1 MPKGKPYSGSI
12 NSQTARQLLNSS
24 GEVFH
29 GVPLGDALADTA
41 GRLVELVEQC
51 NKFLGDNEFAKMV
64 ADYHAIK
71 LGRRGKADLV
81 VTAVG
86 QVVLEIGYDEAPTQ
100 MLVKSTRRKLP
111 LLKVLRAEA
120 DALGVSIEHLGIKRK
135 EICEYLERVRAER
148 KGSRRLAAV
157 EDDPGPMSAGPDE
170 TKVLPPSED
179 PPRPKRARGFVK
191 TGDAVEG
198 PSFIVDE
205 ASSEQAPASR
215 PEHSSVPRP
224 SMRQMVEQSKE
235 VNIADL
241 LDSKAPE

>member
-12 NSQTARQLLNSS
+12 DSKTARQLLNGS

-41 GRLVELVEQC
+41 MRLVELVERC

-64 ADYHAIK
+64 AEYHAIK
-71 LGRRGKADLV
+71 LGRRGKADIL

-86 QVVLEIGYDEAPTQ
+86 DVVLEIGYDDVPTQ
-100 MLVKSTRRKLP
+100 KLVKTTRRKLP

-135 EICEYLERVRAER
+135 EICEYLERVKAER
-148 KGSRRLAAV
+148 KGSRRLVPV

-170 TKVLPPSED
+170 TKVLPPSEE
-179 PPRPKRARGFVK
+179 PPRAKRRGFVK
-191 TGDAVEG
+191 TGDAVEA
-198 PSFIVDE
+198 PTIVVDDE
-205 ASSEQAPASR
+205 APPDQSSAPR
-215 PEHSSVPRP
+215 R
-224 SMRQMVEQSKE
+224 SMRQLVEQSKE

-241 LDSKAPE
+241 LDSKTPE